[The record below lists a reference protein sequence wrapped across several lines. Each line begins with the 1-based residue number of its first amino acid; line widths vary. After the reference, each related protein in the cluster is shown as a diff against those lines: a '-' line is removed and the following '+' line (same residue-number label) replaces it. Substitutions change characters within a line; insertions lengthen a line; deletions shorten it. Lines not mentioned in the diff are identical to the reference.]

1 MTRIAMSRRTSLLI
15 VGDLLAYVFSLI
27 LTLAV
32 RYGHVPDS
40 ELFFSHIGPFCI
52 LFVIFVIVGMAVGLY
67 DKRAAFMRS
76 RVSALIVQAQVINVI
91 FGIAFFYLA
100 PVAIA
105 PKANLFIY
113 FIISTAA
120 LYVWRSIMFPVVVS
134 GRKQTGVII
143 GSGDDVEDLYEEINK
158 DGKYGLIFRE
168 KLAPE
173 HSPEKMSAMIIE
185 TVKKTGASVLIADLR
200 NPDIEGAMSSMYSL
214 IFSGVQVMDVSSLYE
229 AVFDRIPLSLVG
241 KRWLVENSVV
251 AVGQSRAY
259 DLFKRAMDIVIATI
273 VGIVSLILY
282 PFIMI
287 AIKLDDGGKL
297 FVVQERVGKNGKT
310 IKIVKFRSMTA
321 NDQGV
326 YGTGQKTAQTI
337 TRVGRVIRLT
347 RLDELPQLWSVLKGD
362 QSLIGPRPELPALVK
377 IYEEEVPY
385 YNARHLI
392 KPGLSGWAQI
402 YHKAHPHHAVAIND
416 TRDKLSYDLFYVK
429 NRSLALDM
437 KIALQTLR
445 ALISRQGV

>member
-1 MTRIAMSRRTSLLI
+1 
-15 VGDLLAYVFSLI
+15 
-27 LTLAV
+27 
-32 RYGHVPDS
+32 
-40 ELFFSHIGPFCI
+40 
-52 LFVIFVIVGMAVGLY
+52 
-67 DKRAAFMRS
+67 
-76 RVSALIVQAQVINVI
+76 
-91 FGIAFFYLA
+91 
-100 PVAIA
+100 
-105 PKANLFIY
+105 
-113 FIISTAA
+113 
-120 LYVWRSIMFPVVVS
+120 MFPVVVS

-173 HSPEKMSAMIIE
+173 HSAEKMSAMITE
-185 TVKKTGASVLIADLR
+185 AVKKTGASVLIADLR

-310 IKIVKFRSMTA
+310 IKIIKFRSMTA

-337 TRVGRVIRLT
+337 TKVGRVIRLT
-347 RLDELPQLWSVLKGD
+347 RLDELPQLWSVLKGE

-429 NRSLALDM
+429 NRSLALDI